1 MGAPEYSPQR
11 IKFIAKLLA
20 DNTPLDK
27 AAQIIGTSKDA
38 LRVWLKRHAAAH
50 GIAHT
55 TKVYR
60 RREPSPPQQ
69 AQPGA

>member
-1 MGAPEYSPQR
+1 MGAPAYDAR
-11 IKFIAKLLA
+11 RVALIKKLAGTMLVAEMAK
-20 DNTPLDK
+20 T
-27 AAQIIGTSKDA
+27 IGTSRDA
-38 LRVWLKRHAAAH
+38 LRVWLGRHAKAH

>member
-20 DNTPLDK
+20 DNTP
-27 AAQIIGTSKDA
+27 
-38 LRVWLKRHAAAH
+38 
-50 GIAHT
+50 
-55 TKVYR
+55 
-60 RREPSPPQQ
+60 QQ

>member
-1 MGAPEYSPQR
+1 MGAPQYNDRR
-11 IKFIAKLLA
+11 IKLIREMLA
-20 DNTPLDK
+20 SNAPLDK
-27 AAQIIGTSKDA
+27 VAKVIGTSKDG
-38 LRVWLKRHAAAH
+38 LRVWLMRHAKAH

-60 RREPSPPQQ
+60 RREEPAPIE